1 MQIVIQF
8 LRIKKHGLKMITN
21 YNKSMNAIDYEGLP
35 FFEIKFQDKNTVV
48 GISYIHAN
56 RKINKVKN
64 HEIIDKAYALYLKKW
79 KDLYLEKQ
87 LKITKI
93 MLWPGYTPSGSNKMT
108 DVRER
113 KYVPGY
119 LGIRYED
126 LIIKKS
132 EPVDI
137 DFKIFQPRNH
147 SRNFKLGDCY
157 NNTDLAVDG
166 ISFSGLTSISN
177 ILMSYDG
184 YFEGHTFNEVER
196 LIEEILNNLNLVRE
210 RVRNRKNEY
219 ILKASNKIMDKYN
232 LSKKDAI
239 DFITRSDN
247 EEWIFEYK
255 TIKYDEMTIREYDE
269 IVERTG
275 YNFDCNE
282 DSYGNNV
289 YFDGNNTQCIRNR
302 KIKQLVDISKKN
314 FT

>member
-1 MQIVIQF
+1 MD
-8 LRIKKHGLKMITN
+8 K
-21 YNKSMNAIDYEGLP
+21 IDYP
-35 FFEIKFQDKNTVV
+35 DSFYDVIFKDANNVI
-48 GISYIHAN
+48 GICYIHATRENAARENNNNKN
-56 RKINKVKN
+56 RK
-64 HEIIDKAYALYLKKW
+64 IIDKAHK
-79 KDLYLEKQ
+79 LYLEKWKNLFLEKQ
-87 LKITKI
+87 LQIIEI
-93 MLWPGYTPSGSNKMT
+93 MLWPAYTQSYSHKYKSDTRTDKHIPGSL
-108 DVRER
+108 R
-113 KYVPGY
+113 
-119 LGIRYED
+119 IRYED

-166 ISFSGLTSISN
+166 ISFSGLTPISN

-184 YFEGHTFNEVER
+184 YFTGHTFNEVER

-210 RVRNRKNEY
+210 RARNRKNEY

-247 EEWIFEYK
+247 EEWIFECK

-302 KIKQLVDISKKN
+302 KIKQLVGIGRKQTDTEN
-314 FT
+314 